1 MAAKILKVDPKVP
14 ESFSLLKA
22 AVGALKEDQAVGMPT
37 ETVYG
42 LAANCLRAE
51 AASRIFAVKNR
62 PMDNPLIVHISKL
75 EMLEMVVHPEF
86 LKAIPPRV
94 DKVMKTFWPG
104 PLTLLLPVHPGL
116 PSCVTAG
123 LSTVGV
129 RFPAHPVAQA
139 LIDQAG
145 FPLAAPSANLSGRPS
160 PTTAQHVYDDLK
172 DRIEWIVDGGSSGVG
187 LESTVVDLLQEPPVI
202 LRPGGITQ
210 AMLSEVVPEI
220 AVYRQKK
227 MRNLAE
233 KVVEGSKADDSNWQ
247 ALEVDEDR
255 PSTPGMK
262 YKHYA
267 PDAPVWLFSL
277 KNPSGDVKEDSA
289 RLAPLIADY
298 LREHAHGKK
307 IVKLENCAPTTARND
322 CCSNVILLSET
333 GCLREIAQNLFGALR
348 AADELKP
355 EIIVAEAVCEVD
367 EGLAI
372 MNRLFK
378 SAGEQI
384 IYFQ

>member
-1 MAAKILKVDPKVP
+1 MTRILKIDPSAP
-14 ESFSLLKA
+14 ETFSLLRE
-22 AVGALKEDQAVGMPT
+22 AVQALKEDKPVGMPT

-42 LAANCLRAE
+42 LAANCLKAE
-51 AASRIFAVKNR
+51 AASRIFEVKNR
-62 PMDNPLIVHISKL
+62 PIDNPLIVHISKMS
-75 EMLEMVVHPEF
+75 MLEMVVKPEF
-86 LKAIPPRV
+86 LKAMPLRV
-94 DKVMKTFWPG
+94 EAVMKRFWPG
-104 PLTLLLPVHPGL
+104 PLTLLLPAHPSL

-123 LSTVGV
+123 LPTVGV

-139 LIDQAG
+139 LIEQAG

-160 PTTAQHVYDDLK
+160 PTSAKHVFDDLNG
-172 DRIEWIVDGGSSGVG
+172 RIDWIVDGGSSGVG

-220 AVYRQKK
+220 TVYRQKK
-227 MRNLAE
+227 LRQVQAGEQAE
-233 KVVEGSKADDSNWQ
+233 VS
-247 ALEVDEDR
+247 VDGIDEER

-267 PDAPVWLFSL
+267 PNAQVLLFSL
-277 KNPSGDVKEDSA
+277 KSPSGNVVEDS
-289 RLAPLIADY
+289 RKLAPLIAEYLSTHASGKRIIKLDY
-298 LREHAHGKK
+298 CSKA
-307 IVKLENCAPTTARND
+307 ENE
-322 CCSNVILLSET
+322 SNYETLVLSED
-333 GCLREIAQNLFGALR
+333 GSLPEIAQNLFWALR
-348 AADELKP
+348 EADELKADV
-355 EIIVAEAVCEVD
+355 IVAEAVCEED

-384 IYFQ
+384 IYLQ

>member
-1 MAAKILKVDPKVP
+1 MARILKVDAKVP
-14 ESFSLLKA
+14 ESFALLRD
-22 AVGALKEDQAVGMPT
+22 AVRALKEDQPVGMPT

-42 LAANCLRAE
+42 LAANCLKAE

-62 PMDNPLIVHISKL
+62 PMDNPLIVHISHVN
-75 EMLEMVVHPEF
+75 MLKMVVKPEF
-86 LKAIPPRV
+86 LKSMPSRV
-94 DKVMKTFWPG
+94 EAVMRKFWPG
-104 PLTLLLPVHPGL
+104 PLALLLPAHPDL

-123 LSTVGV
+123 LATVGV

-139 LIDQAG
+139 LIEQAG

-160 PTTAQHVYDDLK
+160 PTTAQHVFDDLK

-187 LESTVVDLLQEPPVI
+187 LESTVVDLLQDPPVI

-220 AVYRQKK
+220 TVYRQKK
-227 MRNLAE
+227 MRQQLTT
-233 KVVEGSKADDSNWQ
+233 DQ
-247 ALEVDEDR
+247 AANATEIVDEER

-277 KNPSGDVKEDSA
+277 NAPSGNIQEDSR
-289 RLAPLIADY
+289 RLAPLIVEY
-298 LREHAHGKK
+298 LRINAPGKR
-307 IVKLENCAPTTARND
+307 IVRLENCSISISNTAESSTND
-322 CCSNVILLSET
+322 QVILLSES
-333 GCLREIAQNLFGALR
+333 GSLREIAQNLFGALR
-348 AADELKP
+348 AADELCP
-355 EIIVAEAVCEVD
+355 EIIVAEAVCEDD

-384 IYFQ
+384 IYLQ